1 MNNKLIGLTIGAA
14 VAIIVLASV
23 LAPITDSYSS
33 EYVTY
38 TNEGVPFDTVDD
50 GTHVIEITNS
60 DGVKITVDD
69 KAVDMA
75 PFLTLGDS
83 SVSILLFD
91 DAFARVVVSTAQFR
105 VMTAEYVDTL
115 TMTSSSDIVI
125 TLNGDTATITGLT
138 NTRTISGCTHYVST
152 QGDFVMAKNPIVLES
167 SEILGA
173 GQTYFS
179 AWNSNIFLAWSGSGD
194 DISSNVFRQNGFDD
208 VPELTNVT
216 VNKTDVGNSAYR
228 IDSVVFKYAAA
239 VSGASVTPSA
249 AYTYFLAPAEVQA
262 PNENY
267 IGAGAALIGVL
278 PMLVIIA
285 VLVGV
290 VSVAVRGTR
299 D

>member
-50 GTHVIEITNS
+50 GTHVIEITHDN
-60 DGVKITVDD
+60 GIKIAVDD
-69 KAVDMA
+69 EAVDMA
-75 PFLTLGDS
+75 PFSTFGGD

-91 DAFARVVVSTAQFR
+91 DAFARVSVSSSQFR
-105 VMTAEYVDTL
+105 VITVDYVDTL
-115 TMTSSSDIVI
+115 TMNDSSDVVI
-125 TLNGDTATITGLT
+125 TLNGGTATITGLT
-138 NTRTISGCTHYVST
+138 TTRTITGCTHYVST

-179 AWNSNIFLAWSGSGD
+179 AWNSNIFLVWSGSGD
-194 DISSNVFRQNGFDD
+194 DIESSVFRQNGFDA

-216 VNKTDVGNSAYR
+216 VNKTDVGNDAYR
-228 IDSVVFKYAAA
+228 IDSVVFKYAAT
-239 VSGASVTPSA
+239 VSGAAIAPSA
-249 AYTYFLAPAEVQA
+249 TYTYFLAPAEVQA

-290 VSVAVRGTR
+290 VSVAVRGSR